1 MKAEEREKEARRRRD
16 DAKRA
21 REKNH
26 LLGLEETID
35 TAGKDSFPAS
45 DPPCWSATHVGTPIP
60 VRRQPEMFHDI
71 VQRIRDDVRLLSTV
85 IGERNDR
92 SPRGIENLA
101 RAADAITDRLRDAG
115 VPVRRR
121 PVGEGICNVE
131 AVLRGARLASET
143 VVVGAHY
150 DTPRGSPGA
159 DDNASGVAA
168 LLEIGRLLCGA
179 RPAQTIRLVAFVNE
193 EPPFFPFGQM
203 GSRIYARA
211 ARERR
216 DDIRVMFSLEML
228 GTYCDE
234 PGSQRYPPLLRWLYP
249 RQGNFVAFVSN
260 LKSRGAL
267 RDAVRA
273 FRTHSDFPCESLAT
287 LSLVPGVAWSDQ
299 LSFWRE
305 GYRAVMVTDT
315 AFYRNPRYHTELD
328 TPDRLAYPEMARV
341 VDGLALAV
349 LDLAGGSPPISAAS
363 PAATPSP
370 NR

>member
-159 DDNASGVAA
+159 DDNASGVAMLLA
-168 LLEIGRLLCGA
+168 LAHSLQALRLER
-179 RPAQTIRLVAFVNE
+179 TVRLVAFAAE
-193 EPPFFPFGQM
+193 EPPHGGTELAGGRRYLRDLRREGPRVSAMMSIEGVGVHVKEHPWPFRLLPLLTSNLAIVGDRKM
-203 GSRIYARA
+203 RWLLDRA
-211 ARERR
+211 KRAIDSTEGGLSSAIVTRPLLFTTLRVQSHLAFAREG
-216 DDIRVMFSLEML
+216 I
-228 GTYCDE
+228 
-234 PGSQRYPPLLRWLYP
+234 P
-249 RQGNFVAFVSN
+249 AF
-260 LKSRGAL
+260 
-267 RDAVRA
+267 
-273 FRTHSDFPCESLAT
+273 
-287 LSLVPGVAWSDQ
+287 
-299 LSFWRE
+299 
-305 GYRAVMVTDT
+305 MVTDT
-315 AFYRNPRYHTELD
+315 APLRSLDYHRATD
-328 TPDRLAYPEMARV
+328 TADRLDYDRLGETSIALERV
-341 VDGLALAV
+341 VA
-349 LDLAGGSPPISAAS
+349 DLAKVNGH
-363 PAATPSP
+363 
-370 NR
+370 